1 MRERLTKSEM
11 AIMEILWEEGKGL
24 TATEIVNIA
33 GEKKTWKD
41 SSIHLLINKLL
52 DKGVI
57 EVVGFRKTMKNYART
72 FFPVDSKQKYIVN
85 QITDG
90 MSEEER
96 KKLYE
101 YPIYDRLINELEL
114 EKDTTEGRDIN
125 SSIRSKN
132 KINRGIESQVIKNI
146 SIDNKI
152 KEYKQWKELIDN
164 VLQEFRKC
172 DKTKLKVI
180 EYKFFGNI
188 PEDIIADELYVSKT
202 TVRTYINDIYFEIGI
217 LASLN
222 NLISSNILKL

>member
-1 MRERLTKSEM
+1 MVTK
-11 AIMEILWEEGKGL
+11 K
-24 TATEIVNIA
+24 V
-33 GEKKTWKD
+33 KK
-41 SSIHLLINKLL
+41 II
-52 DKGVI
+52 
-57 EVVGFRKTMKNYART
+57 
-72 FFPVDSKQKYIVN
+72 
-85 QITDG
+85 
-90 MSEEER
+90 R

-101 YPIYDRLINELEL
+101 YPIYDRLINELE
-114 EKDTTEGRDIN
+114 
-125 SSIRSKN
+125 RSKN